1 MQGGSLGRQSR
12 RQRPRIGCLSNPC
25 VNSTSPA
32 YRLER
37 RTYWETGMS
46 PKLDHL
52 LAKLNQQ
59 SLDRDLGGITAGI
72 GEQLSERAK
81 IDGQTWRLRTAA
93 MALLVMGGA
102 AVSASTAS
110 AVAPSPSPFAAWS
123 SLAPSTLL
131 EPSE

>member
-1 MQGGSLGRQSR
+1 
-12 RQRPRIGCLSNPC
+12 
-25 VNSTSPA
+25 
-32 YRLER
+32 
-37 RTYWETGMS
+37 MS

-59 SLDRDLGGITAGI
+59 PLDRDLGGITVEI
-72 GEQLSERAK
+72 GEQLLERAK

>member
-1 MQGGSLGRQSR
+1 MS
-12 RQRPRIGCLSNPC
+12 
-25 VNSTSPA
+25 
-32 YRLER
+32 
-37 RTYWETGMS
+37 MS

-52 LAKLNQQ
+52 LAKLNLQP
-59 SLDRDLGGITAGI
+59 LDHDLGGVAVEI
-72 GEQLSERAK
+72 GEQLSKRAK

-102 AVSASTAS
+102 AISASTAS
-110 AVAPSPSPFAAWS
+110 AVAPSPFAAWS

>member
-1 MQGGSLGRQSR
+1 
-12 RQRPRIGCLSNPC
+12 
-25 VNSTSPA
+25 
-32 YRLER
+32 
-37 RTYWETGMS
+37 MS

-59 SLDRDLGGITAGI
+59 PLDRDLGGIAVEI
-72 GEQLSERAK
+72 GEHLSERAK
-81 IDGQTWRLRTAA
+81 IDGQTWQLRTAA

-110 AVAPSPSPFAAWS
+110 AVSPSPSPFAAWS